1 MNLSAWSEAAA
12 WVQAF
17 GTIAAVVGAAW
28 VAARD
33 GQAARRREEA
43 MRAETLR
50 REAAGLREVRAAAR
64 NLAVLAS
71 AQIHDLHHLIRD
83 EARRGRLV
91 RVSASRGLVGS
102 ERLLTSFAVQKL
114 DDAAAMFAFAR
125 FPALLAAAEEVCANL
140 ESALRAAPADQ
151 HPALYA
157 EYADQMAQLDTVAR
171 QRLRELE
178 QSLDLSE
185 PISGPAEPLKV

>member
-12 WVQAF
+12 WVQAV

-33 GQAARRREEA
+33 GAAARRREEA
-43 MRAETLR
+43 VRSEAQR
-50 REAAGLREVRAAAR
+50 RETAALREVRAAAR
-64 NLAVLAS
+64 NLAMLAS
-71 AQIHDLHHLIRD
+71 AQIHDLHHLMRD

-91 RVSASRGLVGS
+91 RVSASRGLVGT

-114 DDAAAMFAFAR
+114 DDAKAMFAFAR
-125 FPALLAAAEEVCANL
+125 FPALMAAAEEVCANL
-140 ESALRAAPADQ
+140 ETAVRAAPQDE

-157 EYADQMAQLDTVAR
+157 EYAEQMGQLDNVAR

-185 PISGPAEPLKV
+185 PSEVPGEPPKV